1 MAQTTSLSTLRTAP
15 CRILF
20 RVPFSDSPPMVRR
33 ALSAQFLVRAS
44 VRHSIARGISMYRTT
59 SPRLSTSL
67 LPTAPGA
74 YSLAHLHSVLTQ
86 PPSDWLLI
94 ASAICSYQRQ
104 LVLVTAEF

>member
-1 MAQTTSLSTLRTAP
+1 HTMSVSTHRTLP
-15 CRILF
+15 HRILF
-20 RVPFSDSPPMVRR
+20 PVPIPYPPPRLRR
-33 ALSAQFLVRAS
+33 ALSPQFLVRAS